1 MQYFQCNSSSKE
13 YSNNQAPS
21 NLPMQHS
28 KNEEMASSNIGDQEK
43 KCGNYRHDK
52 FLRRNHENI
61 KTYGEQLKT
70 KLQMWL

>member
-1 MQYFQCNSSSKE
+1 
-13 YSNNQAPS
+13 
-21 NLPMQHS
+21 MQHS